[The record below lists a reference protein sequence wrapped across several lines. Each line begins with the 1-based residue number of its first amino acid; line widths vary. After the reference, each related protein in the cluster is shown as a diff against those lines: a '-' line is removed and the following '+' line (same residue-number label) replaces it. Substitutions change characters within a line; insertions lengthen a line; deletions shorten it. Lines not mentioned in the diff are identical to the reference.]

1 MFEQVKTKR
10 VYQQIV
16 DQIKGLLKTGQ
27 LKPGDRLDS
36 ERELAE
42 NLGVSRASVRE
53 ALAAMEHLG
62 VLETRQGEGTF
73 IADHYQKPLIE
84 PFLIMTLMDPTTNM
98 ELLEVRKI
106 LEVQAVE
113 LATLRADDKDL
124 EKLEKYILLM
134 EEDLGKNILGE
145 ENDAS
150 FHFCIAEATKNR
162 ALIRI
167 MHTISDSLEQSM
179 RSGRYRLFAK
189 EGNGQKLYQQHL
201 DIFDA
206 VSSRDP
212 EAAKNAMLKHLNFVV
227 RELEKLEKNIE
238 AVDRTSINKEALQ

>member
-16 DQIKGLLKTGQ
+16 DQIKGLLKKGE
-27 LKPGDRLDS
+27 LKPGDKLNS

-42 NLGVSRASVRE
+42 TLGVSRASVRE

-62 VLETRQGEGTF
+62 ILETRQGEGTF

-84 PFLIMTLMDPTTNM
+84 PFLIMTLMDPEANM

-113 LATLRADDKDL
+113 LATLRCDEEDL
-124 EKLEKYILLM
+124 EKLETYIELM
-134 EEDLGKNILGE
+134 EKDLGRNILGE

-179 RSGRYRLFAK
+179 RRGRYRLFAK
-189 EGNGQKLYQQHL
+189 RGNAEKLYDQHL
-201 DIFDA
+201 KIFEGIR
-206 VSSRDP
+206 SRDP
-212 EAAKNAMLKHLNFVV
+212 EKAKEAMLSHLSFVV
-227 RELEKLEKNIE
+227 EELKSMESSNDVQDKG
-238 AVDRTSINKEALQ
+238 

>member
-1 MFEQVKTKR
+1 MFKQVKTRR

-16 DQIKGLLKTGQ
+16 DQIKGLLKTGE

-36 ERELAE
+36 ERDLAE
-42 NLGVSRASVRE
+42 TLGVSRASVRE

-73 IADHYQKPLIE
+73 IADHYQNPLIE

-113 LATLRADDKDL
+113 LATLRGNDEDL
-124 EKLEKYILLM
+124 EKLKKYILLM
-134 EEDLGKNILGE
+134 KEDLGKNILGE

-179 RSGRYRLFAK
+179 RSGRYRLFTK
-189 EGNGQKLYQQHL
+189 EGNADKLYQQHL
-201 DIFDA
+201 DIYQA
-206 VSSRDP
+206 VISRDP
-212 EAAKNAMLKHLNFVV
+212 EAAKNAMLQHLIFVA
-227 RELEKLEKNIE
+227 RELEKLENNME
-238 AVDRTSINKEALQ
+238 TLEINQ

>member
-1 MFEQVKTKR
+1 MFKQVKTRR

-36 ERELAE
+36 ERDLAE
-42 NLGVSRASVRE
+42 SLGVSRASVRE

-73 IADHYQKPLIE
+73 IADQYQKPLIE
-84 PFLIMTLMDPTTNM
+84 PFLIMTLMDPTTNR
-98 ELLEVRKI
+98 ELLEVRKM

-113 LATLRADDKDL
+113 LATLRGDDEDL
-124 EKLEKYILLM
+124 KKLERYVLLM
-134 EEDLGKNILGE
+134 EEDLGKNVLGE

-150 FHFCIAEATKNR
+150 FHFCLAEATKNR

-179 RSGRYRLFAK
+179 RNGRYRLFAK
-189 EGNGQKLYQQHL
+189 ESNRQKIYQQHV
-201 DIFDA
+201 DIYRA
-206 VSSRDP
+206 VRVHDP
-212 EAAKNAMLKHLNFVV
+212 EAAKKAMLTHLSFVES
-227 RELEKLEKNIE
+227 ELEQLEKNSE
-238 AVDRTSINKEALQ
+238 TLVINQ